1 MRQIAKVFQE
11 DIVNRVASNTIEEQI
26 NRYLRTH
33 QDQTVQSA
41 SYVYDHTSPSR
52 LIREALVIF
61 NKGNQ

>member
-11 DIVNRVASNTIEEQI
+11 DIVNRAASNTIEEQI

-33 QDQTVQSA
+33 QDQMVQSA
-41 SYVYDHTSPSR
+41 SYVYDHTSR